1 MSISSSTS
9 LTCEDSE
16 IIIDKE
22 TGLFLKSTATDD
34 VVEREYEF
42 DNVDDSIF
50 VEPDISQYKI

>member
-1 MSISSSTS
+1 MSSTS
-9 LTCEDSE
+9 LTSEDSE

-22 TGLFLKSTATDD
+22 TGLFLKSTATGD

-50 VEPDISQYKI
+50 AEPDISQYKVKEK